1 MPSTFPGALDSL
13 AADKADNTVAAG
25 DHSTH
30 HNALANAINAVQT
43 ALGVGMAN
51 VEAAGAAAFAVSTH
65 ASAADPHPNY
75 TTTAEAAAA
84 APVQS
89 VAGRTGAVTLNKSDV
104 SLSNV
109 DNTADVNKPVS
120 TATQTALNGKAN
132 TAHTHVAADVTDF
145 SAAADARISASNKVS
160 SNITGITGADQITN
174 IVSLTQAEYNA
185 IGTKSATTLYVIA
198 G

>member
-1 MPSTFPGALDSL
+1 MPSTFPGALDNL

-25 DHSTH
+25 DHATH
-30 HNALANAINAVQT
+30 HNAIANAINAVQT

-51 VEAAGAAAFAVSTH
+51 VEAAGAAASAVSAH
-65 ASAADPHPNY
+65 AAAADPHPNY

-89 VAGRTGAVTLNKSDV
+89 VAGRTGAVTLTKSDV
-104 SLSNV
+104 GLGSV
-109 DNTADVNKPVS
+109 DNTSDANKPIS
-120 TATQTALNGKAN
+120 TATQTALNGKASSS
-132 TAHTHVAADVTDF
+132 HTHLAADITDF
-145 SAAADARISASNKVS
+145 STAADARITASNKVA

-185 IGTKSATTLYVIA
+185 IVTKNASTLYVIA